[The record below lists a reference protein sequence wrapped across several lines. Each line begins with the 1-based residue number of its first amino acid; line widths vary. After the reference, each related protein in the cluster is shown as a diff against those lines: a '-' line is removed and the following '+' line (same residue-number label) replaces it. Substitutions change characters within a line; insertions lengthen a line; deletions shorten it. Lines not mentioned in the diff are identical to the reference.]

1 MIKPKYPYRQP
12 LVLMLFLSTMFFWG
26 GCASTSNPRL
36 ERVSEYPFTDRMVIG
51 MMQLSNRSGEAE
63 LDSLNR
69 GIGDLLINALMKYK
83 RFRIVER
90 EKTHAIISELK
101 LQHSGM
107 IKESDVIEV
116 GHHLGADAL
125 LFVAIDSVAH
135 KKHTNHGGLAYTKYK
150 KTEVT
155 LSARLVSVQSNEL
168 LLSSM
173 ATAKKKQR
181 KSVALGFAKSG
192 DISDDIESVEGALKV
207 AIVELA
213 NKIAYQAP
221 KMRDLSRN

>member
-1 MIKPKYPYRQP
+1 
-12 LVLMLFLSTMFFWG
+12 
-26 GCASTSNPRL
+26 
-36 ERVSEYPFTDRMVIG
+36 MVIG
-51 MMQLSNRSGEAE
+51 MVELSNKSGEAE

-69 GIGDLLINALMKYK
+69 GIGDLLINELMKYR

-101 LQHSGM
+101 LHHSGM
-107 IKESDVIEV
+107 IKDSDVIEV

-125 LFVAIDSVAH
+125 LFVAIDSVDH
-135 KKHTNHGGLAYTKYK
+135 KTHTNHGGLAYTKYK

-155 LSARLVSVQSNEL
+155 LSARLVSVESNEL

-173 ATAKKKQR
+173 ATARKKQR

-192 DISDDIESVEGALKV
+192 DISDDKESVEGVLKV

-221 KMRDLSRN
+221 KMQELNRN